1 MGASSDGY
9 TVKSGMS
16 GQAKELDGAGDDA
29 GHIAE
34 AVRPGR
40 SYTDNVLGG
49 PESAEAFNAFATAWE
64 TEATT
69 LGSALHELAGKVRLA
84 KGAYRG
90 SDHAVATRAAAVPA
104 GGGTLTTMPTPAGDS
119 ALTTMPVYAERP
131 SALTGY

>member
-9 TVKSGMS
+9 TVRSGMT

-34 AVRPGR
+34 AVEPGR
-40 SYTDNVLGG
+40 CYTEDALGG
-49 PESAEAFNAFATAWE
+49 AESAEAFNAFATAWQ

-69 LGSALHELAGKVRLA
+69 LRSALRELAGKVRLA
-84 KGAYRG
+84 KGAYAG
-90 SDHAVATRAAAVPA
+90 GDHAVATRAHAVPA
-104 GGGTLTTMPTPAGDS
+104 GGGALTTMPTPAGDG